1 MPNSLE
7 KIIEL
12 IKKTGDNC
20 VVLDSSGNPAYV
32 VLGFSQYEKLLADK
46 SAIAELTED
55 ELLNKINRD
64 IAVWRAKQQEDEE
77 SNWEPIDNLN
87 GEPKIEPIADEK
99 AVNKANIAAEPDESD
114 EKYYFEPI
122 D

>member
-32 VLGFSQYEKLLADK
+32 VLSFDDYKKLVADK
-46 SAIAELTED
+46 SEIADLTED

-64 IAVWRAKQQEDEE
+64 IAIWRVKQQEAETN
-77 SNWEPIDNLN
+77 NWEPIESLNL
-87 GEPKIEPIADEK
+87 EPKVEPSAEEK
-99 AVNKANIAAEPDESD
+99 SLNKANIEEESDRND